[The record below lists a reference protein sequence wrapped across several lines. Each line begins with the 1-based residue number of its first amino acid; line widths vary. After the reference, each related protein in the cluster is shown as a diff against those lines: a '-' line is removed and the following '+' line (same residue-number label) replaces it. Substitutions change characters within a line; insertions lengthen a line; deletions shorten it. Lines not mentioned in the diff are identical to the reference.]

1 MSARDR
7 ANLMHRRL
15 AIVAAVA
22 AFVVAGAAPGS
33 TGVRTAKA
41 RNGPILYAKQVES
54 SWDLFVADAQGV
66 ETSLTVGERPE
77 WIGVWSPDRRA
88 IVFIAPPRNRTGT
101 NLFRMDADGSDVRR
115 LAHLELGIVP
125 DIALSPSGRRVA
137 FSASPSTGPYRPSEI
152 YSYALRSGKLRRL
165 TRNAVLEGD
174 PDWSPDGSTIAFDR
188 NGVLWTMDADGRHKH
203 RLGHT
208 SVHGFEP
215 AWSPAGDWI
224 AFSTLDGDIFKVR
237 PDGTSLRQL
246 TRSFDRE
253 TTPVW
258 SPDGTRIAYARSHY
272 HQIIEEWFE
281 RIYRMHADGSGERR
295 VTTAGADHPDW

>member
-1 MSARDR
+1 
-7 ANLMHRRL
+7 
-15 AIVAAVA
+15 
-22 AFVVAGAAPGS
+22 
-33 TGVRTAKA
+33 
-41 RNGPILYAKQVES
+41 
-54 SWDLFVADAQGV
+54 
-66 ETSLTVGERPE
+66 
-77 WIGVWSPDRRA
+77 
-88 IVFIAPPRNRTGT
+88 
-101 NLFRMDADGSDVRR
+101 MDADGSDVRL

-152 YSYALRSGKLRRL
+152 YSYALRSGKLHRL
-165 TRNAVLEGD
+165 TRNAALEGD

-188 NGVLWTMDADGRHKH
+188 SGVLWTMDADGLHKH

-215 AWSPAGDWI
+215 AWSPTGEWI

-246 TRSFDRE
+246 TRSEDRE
-253 TTPVW
+253 SSPVW

-281 RIYRMHADGSGERR
+281 RIYRMRADGSRERR